1 MLISKGI
8 DILEKKSFEKFWCSG
23 MFYIQCFGLACLQS
37 GDLGMKLRWGCGFL
51 VGGVF
56 EGMKLG
62 NLLDTYLTI
71 ARILIIITFVF
82 RKCI

>member
-37 GDLGMKLRWGCGFL
+37 GDLGMKLRWECG
-51 VGGVF
+51 
-56 EGMKLG
+56 
-62 NLLDTYLTI
+62 
-71 ARILIIITFVF
+71 
-82 RKCI
+82 